1 MFSPPSCLE
10 EDEDGRAET
19 EGLDSQGAGA
29 TMPAWVAKPTAK
41 RTGLES
47 HAYYII

>member
-29 TMPAWVAKPTAK
+29 TMPAWAAW
-41 RTGLES
+41 GLRLRGQVWS
-47 HAYYII
+47 HMLIT